1 MKMPEWNI
9 KLTDK
14 IERTSDITS
23 FRFDPP
29 EGFTY
34 LPGQFFFVYIPAE
47 VEGNIKHHFSFSSS
61 PSEPFIEFTTR
72 IRDSPFKNRLKK
84 LTIGT
89 TVKIASVSGQF
100 TITEEMKKIVLIC
113 GGIGITAAR
122 SNIKWVL
129 DTHSH
134 VIIILL
140 YGNRDSNNIA
150 FKDELE
156 HISEDN
162 FKMFHILS
170 DPEEGWDG
178 PKGFINAEFISSS
191 VLDLTD
197 RIWSISGPPVMVKSI
212 KTILTTVLNIP
223 EGKVKTENYV
233 GY

>member
-1 MKMPEWNI
+1 MPEWNV

-29 EGFTY
+29 EGLSY
-34 LPGQFFFVYIPAE
+34 LPGQFFFIYIPVE
-47 VEGNIKHHFSFSSS
+47 VEGSMMHHFSFSSS

-72 IRDSPFKNRLKK
+72 MRDSPFKNK
-84 LTIGT
+84 LNQLEIGT
-89 TVKIASVSGQF
+89 TIKIATVSGQF
-100 TITEEMKKIVLIC
+100 TIDEGMKKIIFVC

-129 DTHSH
+129 DFHSH
-134 VIIILL
+134 VDIILL
-140 YGNRDSNNIA
+140 YGNRDSNSIA

-156 HISEDN
+156 HVPEDN
-162 FKMFHILS
+162 FKIFHILS
-170 DPEEGWDG
+170 DPEDGWEG
-178 PKGFINAEFISSS
+178 PEGFINSEFISSS

-197 RIWSISGPPVMVKSI
+197 RMWFISGPPVMVKSVI
-212 KTILTTVLNIP
+212 IILTTVLNIP
-223 EGKVKTENYV
+223 EGKIKTENYV

>member
-1 MKMPEWNI
+1 MPEWNV

-29 EGFTY
+29 EGFSY
-34 LPGQFFFVYIPAE
+34 LPGQFFFVYIPTE
-47 VEGNIKHHFSFSSS
+47 VKGSIMHHFSFSSS
-61 PSEPFIEFTTR
+61 PSEPFLEFTTR
-72 IRDSPFKNRLKK
+72 MRDSPFKNRLNQLK
-84 LTIGT
+84 IGT
-89 TVKIASVSGQF
+89 IVKIASVSGQF
-100 TITEEMKKIVLIC
+100 TIVEEMKKVVFVC

-129 DTHSH
+129 DAHSH
-134 VIIILL
+134 IDVILL
-140 YGNRDSNNIA
+140 YGNRGSTNIA

-162 FKMFHILS
+162 FKLFHILS
-170 DPEEGWDG
+170 EPEEGWNG

-197 RIWSISGPPVMVKSI
+197 RIWFISGPPIMVKSI
-212 KTILTTVLNIP
+212 KTILTTILNIP

>member
-1 MKMPEWNI
+1 MPEWNV

-29 EGFTY
+29 ESLSY

-47 VEGNIKHHFSFSSS
+47 VKGNIMHHFSFSSS
-61 PSEPFIEFTTR
+61 PSESFIEFTTR
-72 IRDSPFKNRLKK
+72 IRDSPFKNRLNQLK
-84 LTIGT
+84 IGT
-89 TVKIASVSGQF
+89 SVKIASVSGQF
-100 TITEEMKKIVLIC
+100 TITEEMKKIVFVS

-129 DTHSH
+129 DSRSN
-134 VIIILL
+134 IDAILL
-140 YGNRDSNNIA
+140 YGNKDSNNIA
-150 FKDELE
+150 FKEELE
-156 HISEDN
+156 QISEEY
-162 FKMFHILS
+162 FKIFHILS

-178 PKGFINAEFISSS
+178 PKGYINAEFISSS
-191 VLDLTD
+191 VPDLTD
-197 RIWSISGPPVMVKSI
+197 RIWFISGPPGMVKSI

>member
-1 MKMPEWNI
+1 MPEWNV

-14 IERTSDITS
+14 IERTSNITS
-23 FRFDPP
+23 FRLNHP
-29 EGFTY
+29 EGLSY
-34 LPGQFFFVYIPAE
+34 LPGQFFFIYIPSE
-47 VEGNIKHHFSFSSS
+47 VDGSMMHHFSFSSS

-72 IRDSPFKNRLKK
+72 IRDSPFKNRLNQLKN
-84 LTIGT
+84 GT

-100 TITEEMKKIVLIC
+100 TITEEMKKIVFVC

-129 DTHSH
+129 DSLSNIDT
-134 VIIILL
+134 ILL

-156 HISEDN
+156 QISEES
-162 FKMFHILS
+162 FKVFHILS
-170 DPEEGWDG
+170 DPEEDWDG
-178 PKGFINAEFISSS
+178 PKGYINAEFISSS
-191 VLDLTD
+191 VLDLTE
-197 RIWSISGPPVMVKSI
+197 RIWFISGPPVMVKSI

-223 EGKVKTENYV
+223 ERKVKTENYV

>member
-1 MKMPEWNI
+1 MPEWNV

-29 EGFTY
+29 ESLSY

-47 VEGNIKHHFSFSSS
+47 VKGSLMHHFSFSSS
-61 PSEPFIEFTTR
+61 PFEPFIEFTTR
-72 IRDSPFKNRLKK
+72 IRDSPFKNRLNQLK
-84 LTIGT
+84 IGT
-89 TVKIASVSGQF
+89 TVKIATVSGQF
-100 TITEEMKKIVLIC
+100 TIAEEMKKIVFVC

-129 DTHSH
+129 DSQPN
-134 VIIILL
+134 VDIILL
-140 YGNRDSNNIA
+140 YGNRDSINIA

-156 HISEDN
+156 HISVDS
-162 FKMFHILS
+162 FKIYHILS

-178 PKGFINAEFISSS
+178 PKGFINSEFISSS
-191 VLDLTD
+191 VLDIAD
-197 RIWSISGPPVMVKSI
+197 RIWFISGPPIMVKSI

>member
-1 MKMPEWNI
+1 MPEWNV

-14 IERTSDITS
+14 IERTSNITS
-23 FRFDPP
+23 FRLNHP
-29 EGFTY
+29 EGLSY
-34 LPGQFFFVYIPAE
+34 LPGQFFFIYIPSE
-47 VEGNIKHHFSFSSS
+47 VDGSMMHHFSFSSS

-72 IRDSPFKNRLKK
+72 IRDSPFKNRLNQLKN
-84 LTIGT
+84 GT

-100 TITEEMKKIVLIC
+100 TITEEMKKIVFVC

-129 DTHSH
+129 DSLSNIDT
-134 VIIILL
+134 ILL

-156 HISEDN
+156 QISEEN
-162 FKMFHILS
+162 FKVFHILS

-178 PKGFINAEFISSS
+178 PKGYINAEFISSS
-191 VLDLTD
+191 VLDLTE
-197 RIWSISGPPVMVKSI
+197 RIWFISGPPVMVKSI

-223 EGKVKTENYV
+223 ERKVKTENYV